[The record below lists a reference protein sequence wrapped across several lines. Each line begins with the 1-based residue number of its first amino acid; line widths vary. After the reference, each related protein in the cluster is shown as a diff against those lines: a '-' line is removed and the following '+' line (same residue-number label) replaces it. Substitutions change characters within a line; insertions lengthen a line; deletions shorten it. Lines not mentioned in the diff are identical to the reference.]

1 MASYSLSVGVPSDD
15 AGRFLDAAA
24 EVAGDELT
32 VNGVSFTVDDPAAA
46 MAPLRELAVADA
58 RAKAEVLA
66 TAAGCT
72 LGAIV
77 TLVEGGGGGIA
88 PMPRGPMRAMAA
100 APVEAGSDTLSL
112 QVTRATS

>member
-1 MASYSLSVGVPSDD
+1 MPSDD
-15 AGRFLDAAA
+15 AGRFIDAAA

-32 VNGVSFTVDDPAAA
+32 LNGVSFAVDDPAAA
-46 MAPLRELAVADA
+46 RAPLRELAVADA

-77 TLVEGGGGGIA
+77 TLVEGGGGGVA
-88 PMPRGPMRAMAA
+88 PMPRGPVRAMAA

-112 QVTRATS
+112 QVTASYELITASP